1 LNSIKNEGFENV
13 NYIQLDFE
21 GNFLNHLMDLFF
33 HQNIN
38 SLMVEG
44 GSFTLN
50 EFIEANLFDEIHRYK
65 SKKNYLESGVL
76 PPTVKGNQISSME
89 LPNDYYEVFKNNTTP

>member
-1 LNSIKNEGFENV
+1 
-13 NYIQLDFE
+13 
-21 GNFLNHLMDLFF
+21 MDLLFY
-33 HQNIN
+33 QNIN

-50 EFIEANLFDEIHRYK
+50 EFMEANLFDEIHRYK
-65 SKKNYLESGVL
+65 SKKSFLESGVL
-76 PPTVKGNQISSME
+76 APTVKGNQISSME